1 MAALI
6 PAAAAATALMLSTGS
21 SSGDLQSQISA
32 SQSAADSLRSQIAAD
47 TGQINKTAGGIAAA
61 RDRLVTLQRDLD
73 NREHQLRNVQT
84 SLIQT
89 RDHLV
94 ELENRLHRASTALA
108 ANLVAK
114 YEGAQPDVMSVI
126 LDAHG
131 FSDLLERMNFLQRV
145 GHQDAQVVGT
155 TRAART
161 EVTKEV
167 TRLAALEKRDRALTS
182 QILTRRNDVA
192 ALQAALLTQQ
202 RDQLSAR
209 SRDSA
214 KLRDVNNRLGAL
226 QRKAAAEAAAAARA
240 AVTQS
245 RSNSTV
251 VSGLAINTG
260 GMVQAPPGAPP
271 QIGQVMAAGNEIATL
286 PYIWGGGH
294 GGSRPAATTARAR
307 SATRS
312 PRPACCPR
320 RYSTGLQ
327 ELGRP
332 RPRQVDHG
340 LRERRPRLHDRR
352 RPPLRH
358 GALAQAAPAG
368 PARPPPRPA
377 SSRATRRL
385 LSGRLTNVRRAV
397 AGGRSVIELAGA
409 QRRGSCGDRAERHL
423 HFRVVDRERAA
434 LRQQRGGPRGGRGRP
449 AGTVHREVM
458 AARGQRDPRPGPGG
472 V

>member
-1 MAALI
+1 M
-6 PAAAAATALMLSTGS
+6 
-21 SSGDLQSQISA
+21 
-32 SQSAADSLRSQIAAD
+32 
-47 TGQINKTAGGIAAA
+47 
-61 RDRLVTLQRDLD
+61 RD
-73 NREHQLRNVQT
+73 VQT

-271 QIGQVMAAGNEIATL
+271 QIGQVMAAGNAIATL

-294 GGSRPAATTARAR
+294 GSFQASGYDCSGSVSYALAAAGLL
-307 SATRS
+307 SS
-312 PRPACCPR
+312 PLD
-320 RYSTGLQ
+320 STGF
-327 ELGRP
+327 ESWG
-332 RPRQVDHG
+332 
-340 LRERRPRLHDRR
+340 E
-352 RPPLRH
+352 
-358 GALAQAAPAG
+358 
-368 PARPPPRPA
+368 
-377 SSRATRRL
+377 
-385 LSGRLTNVRRAV
+385 
-397 AGGRSVIELAGA
+397 
-409 QRRGSCGDRAERHL
+409 
-423 HFRVVDRERAA
+423 
-434 LRQQRGGPRGGRGRP
+434 
-449 AGTVHREVM
+449 
-458 AARGQRDPRPGPGG
+458 PGPGKWITVYANAG
-472 V
+472 HAWMTVAGWRFDTVALAEGGTRWARSMASTGGFVVRHPPGL

>member
-6 PAAAAATALMLSTGS
+6 PAAAAATALMFSTGS

-47 TGQINKTAGGIAAA
+47 SGQINKTAGGIAAA
-61 RDRLVTLQRDLD
+61 RDRLATLQRDLD
-73 NREHQLRNVQT
+73 NREEQLRNVQT

-167 TRLAALEKRDRALTS
+167 TRLAALETRDRNLTS

-192 ALQAALLTQQ
+192 AMQAALLTQQ

-209 SRDSA
+209 SRDSS

-271 QIGQVMAAGNEIATL
+271 QIGQVMAAGNAIATL

-294 GGSRPAATTARAR
+294 GSFQASGYDCSGSVSYALAAAGLL
-307 SATRS
+307 SS
-312 PRPACCPR
+312 PLD
-320 RYSTGLQ
+320 STGF
-327 ELGRP
+327 ESWG
-332 RPRQVDHG
+332 
-340 LRERRPRLHDRR
+340 E
-352 RPPLRH
+352 
-358 GALAQAAPAG
+358 
-368 PARPPPRPA
+368 
-377 SSRATRRL
+377 
-385 LSGRLTNVRRAV
+385 
-397 AGGRSVIELAGA
+397 
-409 QRRGSCGDRAERHL
+409 
-423 HFRVVDRERAA
+423 
-434 LRQQRGGPRGGRGRP
+434 
-449 AGTVHREVM
+449 
-458 AARGQRDPRPGPGG
+458 PGPGRWITVYANADHAWMTVAG
-472 V
+472 WRFDTVALAEGGTRWARAMASTAGFVVRHPTGL

>member
-1 MAALI
+1 MTRTVAALI

-47 TGQINKTAGGIAAA
+47 TGQINRTAGGLAAA

-73 NREHQLRNVQT
+73 SREDQLRNVQT

-271 QIGQVMAAGNEIATL
+271 KIGQVMAAGNAIATL

-294 GGSRPAATTARAR
+294 GSFQASGYDCSGSVSYALAAAGLL
-307 SATRS
+307 SS
-312 PRPACCPR
+312 PLD
-320 RYSTGLQ
+320 STGF
-327 ELGRP
+327 ESWG
-332 RPRQVDHG
+332 
-340 LRERRPRLHDRR
+340 E
-352 RPPLRH
+352 
-358 GALAQAAPAG
+358 
-368 PARPPPRPA
+368 
-377 SSRATRRL
+377 
-385 LSGRLTNVRRAV
+385 
-397 AGGRSVIELAGA
+397 
-409 QRRGSCGDRAERHL
+409 
-423 HFRVVDRERAA
+423 
-434 LRQQRGGPRGGRGRP
+434 
-449 AGTVHREVM
+449 
-458 AARGQRDPRPGPGG
+458 PGPGKWITVYANAG
-472 V
+472 HAWMTVAGWRFDTVALAEGGTRWARSMASTGGFVVRHPPGL

>member
-21 SSGDLQSQISA
+21 SPGDLQSQISA
-32 SQSAADSLRSQIAAD
+32 SRSAADSLRSQIAAD
-47 TGQINKTAGGIAAA
+47 TGQINKTAGGISAA
-61 RDRLVTLQRDLD
+61 RDRLATLQRDLD
-73 NREHQLRNVQT
+73 NREQQLRNVQT

-167 TRLAALEKRDRALTS
+167 TRLAALEKRDRTLTS

-192 ALQAALLTQQ
+192 AMQAALLTQQ

-271 QIGQVMAAGNEIATL
+271 QIGQVMAAGNAIATL

-294 GGSRPAATTARAR
+294 GSFQASGYDCSGSVSYALAAAGLL
-307 SATRS
+307 SS
-312 PRPACCPR
+312 PLD
-320 RYSTGLQ
+320 STGF
-327 ELGRP
+327 ESWG
-332 RPRQVDHG
+332 
-340 LRERRPRLHDRR
+340 E
-352 RPPLRH
+352 
-358 GALAQAAPAG
+358 
-368 PARPPPRPA
+368 
-377 SSRATRRL
+377 
-385 LSGRLTNVRRAV
+385 
-397 AGGRSVIELAGA
+397 
-409 QRRGSCGDRAERHL
+409 
-423 HFRVVDRERAA
+423 
-434 LRQQRGGPRGGRGRP
+434 
-449 AGTVHREVM
+449 
-458 AARGQRDPRPGPGG
+458 PGPGKWITVYANADHAWMTVAG
-472 V
+472 WRFDTVALAEGGTRWARSMASSAGFVVRHPAGL

>member
-1 MAALI
+1 VAALI

-47 TGQINKTAGGIAAA
+47 TGQINKTAGGLAAA

-73 NREHQLRNVQT
+73 SREDQLRNVQT

-214 KLRDVNNRLGAL
+214 ELRDVNNRLGAL

-271 QIGQVMAAGNEIATL
+271 QIGQVMAAGNAIATL

-294 GGSRPAATTARAR
+294 GSFQASGYDCSGSVSYALAAAGLL
-307 SATRS
+307 SS
-312 PRPACCPR
+312 PLD
-320 RYSTGLQ
+320 STGF
-327 ELGRP
+327 ESWG
-332 RPRQVDHG
+332 
-340 LRERRPRLHDRR
+340 E
-352 RPPLRH
+352 
-358 GALAQAAPAG
+358 
-368 PARPPPRPA
+368 
-377 SSRATRRL
+377 
-385 LSGRLTNVRRAV
+385 
-397 AGGRSVIELAGA
+397 
-409 QRRGSCGDRAERHL
+409 
-423 HFRVVDRERAA
+423 
-434 LRQQRGGPRGGRGRP
+434 
-449 AGTVHREVM
+449 
-458 AARGQRDPRPGPGG
+458 PGPGKWITVYANADHAWMTVAG
-472 V
+472 WRFDTVALAEGGTRWARSMASTGGFVVRHPPGL